1 MEGSWG
7 RRSRC
12 RSERR
17 RLYFCYIMGPQA
29 QGGGGLRF
37 MRIVRR
43 NCRTKSNSSSRQ
55 ECSFSSI
62 SILSA
67 CSRKSVVFDL
77 ALSYAF
83 FAVRNTYAM
92 TNHAQWKSQSL
103 IPLPLTQGYRY
114 VPLTTTTSTAVI
126 HWTTPSS
133 LLPVLHRPFHDI
145 FGLIVQR

>member
-17 RLYFCYIMGPQA
+17 RLYFCYIMGPRA

-67 CSRKSVVFDL
+67 CSRNQYSLRSSPFIRLLCSLEYVRYDKPRTMEVPKPHPTPPDSGVSLCSPHYHYLHCRHTLDHSV
-77 ALSYAF
+77 F
-83 FAVRNTYAM
+83 FAA
-92 TNHAQWKSQSL
+92 SS
-103 IPLPLTQGYRY
+103 
-114 VPLTTTTSTAVI
+114 S
-126 HWTTPSS
+126 SS
-133 LLPVLHRPFHDI
+133 LP
-145 FGLIVQR
+145 